1 MQQLLLKIQGALVVE
16 TTVPCA
22 LSIAMPCIVNSL
34 VILHDIVEILNVSI
48 KVRKWAINAD
58 KPHAA

>member
-1 MQQLLLKIQGALVVE
+1 MQQLLLKIEGALVVE

-22 LSIAMPCIVNSL
+22 SYIAMPCIVNSL

-48 KVRKWAINAD
+48 KVRKWAIY
-58 KPHAA
+58 KC